1 MLISKYY
8 IVNNPFGVD
17 IMFYEFLADLN
28 FVVGF
33 ILFLCYSYQIFYS
46 IVPFS
51 LKPKKHK
58 LPIKK
63 NNLAILIAAR
73 NEEAVIGNLLDSIH
87 AQDYDKE
94 LLHPIVIADNCTD
107 NTATVA
113 RERGATVFER
123 FNKEKVG
130 KGYAL
135 DYAIDKLR
143 ELGEWERMDGV
154 IVLDADN
161 LLTKSFVSEMNKTFS
176 DGYEAFT
183 SYRNSKNYGD
193 NWISAGYGLW
203 YIRESKFLH
212 YARML
217 LRSSAAISGTG
228 FLVSRKLLD
237 RFDGWKFYLLTED
250 IEFSIF
256 SIING
261 VKIGCCI
268 NAELYDEQPVTFHQS
283 YKQRLRW
290 SKGFFQVWQKHGSEL
305 VRGIFKHR
313 KFAFFD
319 MTMNIMPAF
328 VLTVV
333 LLFTSI
339 SSILLSIFG
348 WGDPSPVIESLL
360 GYVAFTYS
368 VMFVMGLLTLISE
381 WNKIHTTT
389 GKKIGYLFLFPI
401 FMYTYIPISV
411 IALFK
416 PVKWEP
422 IHHTRARSLDDIL
435 DKK

>member
-1 MLISKYY
+1 
-8 IVNNPFGVD
+8 
-17 IMFYEFLADLN
+17 MFYEFLADLN
-28 FVVGF
+28 FLVGF
-33 ILFLCYSYQIFYS
+33 ILFLCYSYQIFYT

-51 LKPKKHK
+51 IKARRHK
-58 LPIKK
+58 TPIKMNK
-63 NNLAILIAAR
+63 IAILIAAR
-73 NEEAVIGNLLDSIH
+73 NEEAVIGNLLDSIN
-87 AQDYDKE
+87 AQDYDKN
-94 LLHPIVIADNCTD
+94 LLRAVVVADNCTD
-107 NTATVA
+107 NTASLS

-135 DYAIDKLR
+135 DFAIDNLR
-143 ELGEWERMDGV
+143 ENGEWEEIDGV

-161 LLTKSFVSEMNKTFS
+161 LLTPNYVTEMNKTFS

-212 YARML
+212 YSRML
-217 LRSSAAISGTG
+217 LRSSCAISGTG

-237 RFDGWKFYLLTED
+237 RFNGWKFYLLTED

-261 VKIGCCI
+261 VRIGCCI
-268 NAELYDEQPVTFHQS
+268 NAELYDEQPVTFEQS

-290 SKGFFQVWQKHGSEL
+290 SKGFFQVWKKHGNEL

-328 VLTVV
+328 ILTVV
-333 LLFTSI
+333 LLTTSI
-339 SSILLSIFG
+339 TSILFGIFG
-348 WGDPSPVIESLL
+348 WGDPSPVVESLL
-360 GYVAFTYS
+360 GYVGFTYS
-368 VMFVMGLLTLISE
+368 VMFLMGLVTLISE
-381 WNKIHTTT
+381 WKRIRTTT
-389 GKKIGYLFLFPI
+389 GRKIGFLFLFPI

-411 IALFK
+411 VALFK
-416 PVKWEP
+416 PVKWEQ
-422 IHHTRARSLDDIL
+422 IHHTRAKSIDEVIR
-435 DKK
+435 KK

>member
-1 MLISKYY
+1 
-8 IVNNPFGVD
+8 
-17 IMFYEFLADLN
+17 MFNEFLADIN
-28 FVVGF
+28 FLVGF
-33 ILFLCYSYQIFYS
+33 ILFLCYSYQIFYT

-51 LKPKKHK
+51 IKPRIHK
-58 LPIKK
+58 APAKK
-63 NNLAILIAAR
+63 NNIAILIAAR
-73 NEEAVIGNLLDSIH
+73 NEEAVIGNLLESIN
-87 AQDYDKE
+87 AQDYDAKYMRA
-94 LLHPIVIADNCTD
+94 IVIADNCTD
-107 NTATVA
+107 STATIA
-113 RERGATVFER
+113 RENGALVFER
-123 FNKEKVG
+123 FNKEKIG

-143 ELGEWERMDGV
+143 ESGDWESFDGI

-161 LLTKSFVSEMNKTFS
+161 LLTKNFVSEMSKTHS

-217 LRSSAAISGTG
+217 LGSSAAISGTG
-228 FLVSRKLLD
+228 FFVSRALLD

-250 IEFSIF
+250 IEFSTF
-256 SIING
+256 SVING

-268 NAELYDEQPVTFHQS
+268 NAELYDEQPVTFKQS

-290 SKGFFQVWQKHGSEL
+290 SKGFFQVWRKHGKEL

-328 VLTVV
+328 ILTVV

-339 SSILLSIFG
+339 TSILFGIFG
-348 WGDPSPVIESLL
+348 WGDPSPVVESLL
-360 GYVAFTYS
+360 GYIGFTYS
-368 VMFVMGLLTLISE
+368 VMFVMGLVTLISE
-381 WNKIHTTT
+381 WKHIHTSS
-389 GKKIGYLFLFPI
+389 GRKIGFLFLFPI

-416 PVKWEP
+416 PVKWEQ
-422 IHHTRARSLDDIL
+422 IHHTRAKSIDDVVS
-435 DKK
+435 KK

>member
-1 MLISKYY
+1 
-8 IVNNPFGVD
+8 
-17 IMFYEFLADLN
+17 MFNEFLADLN

-33 ILFLCYSYQIFYS
+33 ILFLCYSYQIFYT

-51 LKPKKHK
+51 IKPRPHKK
-58 LPIKK
+58 PIKK
-63 NNLAILIAAR
+63 GNIAILIAAR
-73 NEEAVIGNLLDSIH
+73 NEEKVIGELLHSISK
-87 AQDYDKE
+87 QDYDKNY
-94 LLHPIVIADNCTD
+94 LKTVVIADNCTD
-107 NTATVA
+107 KTANIA
-113 RERGATVFER
+113 RENGATVFER
-123 FNKEKVG
+123 FSKEKIG

-135 DYAIDKLR
+135 DFAIDELR
-143 ELGEWERMDGV
+143 KNGEWKHIDGI

-161 LLTKSFVSEMNKTFS
+161 ILTENYITEMSKTFS
-176 DGYEAFT
+176 DGYEVFT

-217 LRSSAAISGTG
+217 LRSSCAISGTG
-228 FLVSRKLLD
+228 FFVSKKILD
-237 RFDGWKFYLLTED
+237 KFNGWKFYLLTED

-268 NAELYDEQPVTFHQS
+268 NAELYDEQPITFKQS

-290 SKGFFQVWQKHGSEL
+290 SKGFFQVWQKHGKDL
-305 VRGIFKHR
+305 IKGIFKHR

-328 VLTVV
+328 ILTVT
-333 LLFTSI
+333 LLTTSI
-339 SSILLSIFG
+339 SAILFG
-348 WGDPSPVIESLL
+348 VLGIGNPTPVVESLL
-360 GYVAFTYS
+360 GYIGFTYS
-368 VMFVMGLLTLISE
+368 IMFLMGLITIISE

-389 GKKIGYLFLFPI
+389 GRKIGYLFLFPI

-411 IALFK
+411 VALFK
-416 PVKWEP
+416 KVTWEP
-422 IHHTRARSLDDIL
+422 ILHTRSRSLDEVKG
-435 DKK
+435 KK

>member
-1 MLISKYY
+1 
-8 IVNNPFGVD
+8 
-17 IMFYEFLADLN
+17 MFYEFLSDLN
-28 FVVGF
+28 FLVGF
-33 ILFLCYSYQIFYS
+33 ILFLCYSYQIFYT

-51 LKPKKHK
+51 IKPKKHK
-58 LPIKK
+58 KPIKSSK
-63 NNLAILIAAR
+63 IAILIAAR
-73 NEEAVIGNLLDSIH
+73 NEEAVIGDLLHSISL
-87 AQDYDKE
+87 QDYDKS
-94 LLHPIVIADNCTD
+94 LLNVIVIADNCTD
-107 NTATVA
+107 NTALIA
-113 RERGATVFER
+113 RENGATVFER
-123 FNKEKVG
+123 FNNEHIG

-135 DYAIDKLR
+135 DFAIDNLR
-143 ELGEWERMDGV
+143 KNGAWESIDGV
-154 IVLDADN
+154 IILDADN
-161 LLTKSFVSEMNKTFS
+161 LLAPNYITEMSKTFS
-176 DGYEAFT
+176 DGFEAFT

-217 LRSSAAISGTG
+217 LDSSCAISGTG
-228 FLVSRKLLD
+228 FFVSRKLLD
-237 RFDGWKFYLLTED
+237 KFDGWKFYLLTED

-268 NAELYDEQPVTFHQS
+268 NAELYDEQPITFSQS

-290 SKGFFQVWQKHGSEL
+290 SKGFFQVWKKHGKEL
-305 VRGIFKHR
+305 IRGIFKHR

-328 VLTVV
+328 ILTVV

-339 SSILLSIFG
+339 SSILFG
-348 WGDPSPVIESLL
+348 VFGLGDPSPVIESLL
-360 GYVAFTYS
+360 GYVGFTYS
-368 VMFVMGLLTLISE
+368 VMFLMGLVTLVSE
-381 WNKIHTTT
+381 WKKIHTSTQR
-389 GKKIGYLFLFPI
+389 KIAFLFLFPI

-416 PVKWEP
+416 PVKWEQ
-422 IHHTRARSLDDIL
+422 IHHTRS
-435 DKK
+435 KKIDEVTKK

>member
-1 MLISKYY
+1 
-8 IVNNPFGVD
+8 
-17 IMFYEFLADLN
+17 MFNEFLADIN
-28 FVVGF
+28 FFVGF

-51 LKPKKHK
+51 IKPKRHRMP
-58 LPIKK
+58 LK
-63 NNLAILIAAR
+63 NHNIVIFIAAR
-73 NEEAVIGNLLDSIH
+73 NEEAVIGNLLESVN

-94 LLHPIVIADNCTD
+94 RLKTVVIADNCTD
-107 NTATVA
+107 NTASIA
-113 RERGATVFER
+113 REKGATVFER
-123 FNKEKVG
+123 FNKEEIG

-135 DYAIDKLR
+135 DFAIDRLR
-143 ELGEWERMDGV
+143 ESGEWESIDGI

-161 LLTKSFVSEMNKTFS
+161 LLTQNYVSEMNKTRN

-217 LRSSAAISGTG
+217 LGSSCAISGTG
-228 FLVSRKLLD
+228 FFVSRALLD
-237 RFDGWKFYLLTED
+237 RFNGWKFYLLTED

-256 SIING
+256 SVING
-261 VKIGCCI
+261 VQIGCCI
-268 NAELYDEQPVTFHQS
+268 NAELYDEQPITFKQS

-290 SKGFFQVWQKHGSEL
+290 SKGFFQVWKKYGKEL
-305 VRGIFKHR
+305 VKGIFRYR

-319 MTMNIMPAF
+319 MTMNVMPAF
-328 VLTVV
+328 ILTVV
-333 LLFTSI
+333 LLTTSI
-339 SSILLSIFG
+339 TAVLFGIFG
-348 WGDPSPVIESLL
+348 WGDPSPVVESLL
-360 GYVAFTYS
+360 GYVGFTYS
-368 VMFVMGLLTLISE
+368 VMLLMGLVTLVSE
-381 WNKIHTTT
+381 WKRIHTSA
-389 GKKIGYLFLFPI
+389 GRKIGFLFMFPL

-416 PVKWEP
+416 PVKWEQ
-422 IHHTRARSLDDIL
+422 IHHTRAKSIDDVVN
-435 DKK
+435 KK

>member
-1 MLISKYY
+1 
-8 IVNNPFGVD
+8 
-17 IMFYEFLADLN
+17 MFNEFLASLN

-33 ILFLCYSYQIFYS
+33 ILFLCYSYQIFYT

-51 LKPKKHK
+51 IKPRPHK
-58 LPIKK
+58 IPIKK
-63 NNLAILIAAR
+63 NKIAILIAAR
-73 NEEAVIGNLLDSIH
+73 NEEKVIGNLLSSINN
-87 AQDYDKE
+87 QDYDADFLE
-94 LLHPIVIADNCTD
+94 VVVIADNCTD
-107 NTATVA
+107 NTANIA
-113 RERGATVFER
+113 RECGATVFER
-123 FNKEKVG
+123 FNKKEIG

-135 DYAIDKLR
+135 DYAISKLR
-143 ELGEWERMDGV
+143 KEGIWQEIDGI

-161 LLTKSFVSEMNKTFS
+161 VLTPNYITEMNKTRS

-217 LRSSAAISGTG
+217 LHSSCAISGTG
-228 FLVSRKLLD
+228 FFVSRALLD
-237 RFDGWKFYLLTED
+237 KFNGWKFYLLTED

-256 SIING
+256 AVING

-268 NAELYDEQPVTFHQS
+268 NAELFDEQPITFKQS

-290 SKGFFQVWQKHGSEL
+290 SKGFFQVWQKHGKAL
-305 VRGIFKHR
+305 VRGIFRYR

-328 VLTVV
+328 ILTVM
-333 LLFTSI
+333 
-339 SSILLSIFG
+339 LLSTSVSAITFG
-348 WGDPSPVIESLL
+348 ILGVGNPAPVVESLL
-360 GYVAFTYS
+360 GYISFTYS
-368 VMFVMGLLTLISE
+368 IMFLMGLITIISE
-381 WNKIHTTT
+381 WKRIHTTDA
-389 GKKIGYLFLFPI
+389 KKIGYLFLFPI
-401 FMYTYIPISV
+401 FMYTYIPISI

-416 PVKWEP
+416 KVGWEP
-422 IHHTRARSLDDIL
+422 IHHTRAKSFDEVI
-435 DKK
+435 KK

>member
-1 MLISKYY
+1 
-8 IVNNPFGVD
+8 
-17 IMFYEFLADLN
+17 MFNEFLADLN

-33 ILFLCYSYQIFYS
+33 ILFLCYSYQIFYT

-51 LKPKKHK
+51 IKARPHK
-58 LPIKK
+58 VPIKK
-63 NNLAILIAAR
+63 NKIAILIAAR
-73 NEEAVIGNLLDSIH
+73 NEEKVIGNLLSSINN
-87 AQDYDKE
+87 QDYDADFLE
-94 LLHPIVIADNCTD
+94 VVVIADNCTD
-107 NTATVA
+107 NTAKIA
-113 RERGATVFER
+113 RECGATVFER
-123 FNKEKVG
+123 FNKKEIG

-135 DYAIDKLR
+135 DYAISKLR
-143 ELGEWERMDGV
+143 KEGVWQEIDGI

-161 LLTKSFVSEMNKTFS
+161 VLTPNYITEMNKTRS

-217 LRSSAAISGTG
+217 LHSSCAISGTG
-228 FLVSRKLLD
+228 FFVSRALLD
-237 RFDGWKFYLLTED
+237 KFNGWKFYLLTED

-256 SIING
+256 AIING

-268 NAELYDEQPVTFHQS
+268 NAELFDEQPITFKQS

-290 SKGFFQVWQKHGSEL
+290 SKGFFQVWQKHGKAL
-305 VRGIFKHR
+305 VKGIFKHR

-328 VLTVV
+328 ILTVM
-333 LLFTSI
+333 
-339 SSILLSIFG
+339 LLSTSVSAIIFG
-348 WGDPSPVIESLL
+348 ILGIGNPAPVIKSLF
-360 GYVAFTYS
+360 GYISFTYS
-368 VMFVMGLLTLISE
+368 IMFLMGLITIISE
-381 WNKIHTTT
+381 WKKIHTTDA
-389 GKKIGYLFLFPI
+389 KKILYLFLFPV
-401 FMYTYIPISV
+401 FMYTYIPISI

-416 PVKWEP
+416 KVGWDP
-422 IHHTRARSLDDIL
+422 IHHTRAKSFDEVVN
-435 DKK
+435 KK

>member
-1 MLISKYY
+1 
-8 IVNNPFGVD
+8 
-17 IMFYEFLADLN
+17 MFYEFLADLN

-33 ILFLCYSYQIFYS
+33 ILFLCYSYQIFYT

-51 LKPKKHK
+51 IKPRRHRQ
-58 LPIKK
+58 PIKK
-63 NNLAILIAAR
+63 SNIAILIAAR
-73 NEEAVIGNLLDSIH
+73 NEERVIGELLDSISE
-87 AQDYDKE
+87 QDYDKKH
-94 LLHPIVIADNCTD
+94 LQTIVIADNCTD
-107 NTATVA
+107 STAQIAKSKGV
-113 RERGATVFER
+113 TVFER
-123 FNKEKVG
+123 FNKKQIG

-135 DYAIDKLR
+135 DFAIDNLR
-143 ELGEWERMDGV
+143 KSGDLGSIDGI

-161 LLTKSFVSEMNKTFS
+161 LLTPNYITEMNKTFS
-176 DGYEAFT
+176 DGYEVFT

-217 LRSSAAISGTG
+217 LRSSCAISGTG
-228 FLVSRKLLD
+228 FFVSRKILD
-237 RFDGWKFYLLTED
+237 KFNGWKFYLLTED

-268 NAELYDEQPVTFHQS
+268 NAELFDEQPVTFQQS

-290 SKGFFQVWQKHGSEL
+290 SKGFFQVWQKHGKEL
-305 VRGIFKHR
+305 IRGIFKHR

-328 VLTVV
+328 ILTVV

-339 SSILLSIFG
+339 SSIIFG
-348 WGDPSPVIESLL
+348 ILGIGDPSPVIESLL
-360 GYVAFTYS
+360 GYVGFTYS
-368 VMFVMGLLTLISE
+368 VMFLMGLITIISE
-381 WNKIHTTT
+381 WKKIHTSS
-389 GKKIGYLFLFPI
+389 GRKIGYLFLFPI

-416 PVKWEP
+416 RVAWEP
-422 IHHTRARSLDDIL
+422 IHHTRSRSLDEVTG
-435 DKK
+435 KK

>member
-1 MLISKYY
+1 MNNFRELI
-8 IVNNPFGVD
+8 F
-17 IMFYEFLADLN
+17 MFYEFLADLN
-28 FVVGF
+28 FLVGF
-33 ILFLCYSYQIFYS
+33 ILFLCYSYQIFYT

-51 LKPKKHK
+51 LKPRRHK
-58 LPIKK
+58 MPIKM
-63 NNLAILIAAR
+63 NNIAILIAAR
-73 NEEAVIGNLLDSIH
+73 NEEAVIGNLLDSINS
-87 AQDYDKE
+87 QDYPSE
-94 LLHPIVIADNCTD
+94 HLRTIVIADNCTD
-107 NTATVA
+107 NTASLS

-123 FNKEKVG
+123 FNQEKVG

-135 DYAIDKLR
+135 DFAIDKLR
-143 ELGEWERMDGV
+143 ESAEWEQIDGV

-161 LLTKSFVSEMNKTFS
+161 LLTPNYVTEMNKTFS

-217 LRSSAAISGTG
+217 LRSSCAISGTG
-228 FLVSRKLLD
+228 FLVSRSLLD
-237 RFDGWKFYLLTED
+237 RFNGWKFYLLTED
-250 IEFSIF
+250 IEFSTF
-256 SIING
+256 SVING

-268 NAELYDEQPVTFHQS
+268 NAELYDEQPVTFRQS

-290 SKGFFQVWQKHGSEL
+290 SKGFFQVWEKHGKEL
-305 VRGIFKHR
+305 VKGIFKHR

-328 VLTVV
+328 ILTVV

-339 SSILLSIFG
+339 TSLLFGIFG

-360 GYVAFTYS
+360 GYIGFTYS
-368 VMFVMGLLTLISE
+368 VMFLMGLVTLVSE
-381 WNKIHTTT
+381 WNKIHTTA
-389 GKKIGYLFLFPI
+389 GRKIGFLFLFPI

-416 PVKWEP
+416 PVKWEQ
-422 IHHTRARSLDDIL
+422 IHHTRAKSIDDVIN
-435 DKK
+435 KK

>member
-1 MLISKYY
+1 
-8 IVNNPFGVD
+8 
-17 IMFYEFLADLN
+17 MFNEFLADLN
-28 FVVGF
+28 FLVGF
-33 ILFLCYSYQIFYS
+33 ILFLCYSYQIFYT

-51 LKPKKHK
+51 IPRRQHK
-58 LPIKK
+58 EPIKL
-63 NNLAILIAAR
+63 NNIAILIAAR
-73 NEEAVIGNLLDSIH
+73 NEEAVIGELLKSIE
-87 AQDYDKE
+87 AQDYDKTH
-94 LLHPIVIADNCTD
+94 LKTIVIADNCTD
-107 NTATVA
+107 STATIA
-113 RERGATVFER
+113 RELGVNVFER

-135 DYAIDKLR
+135 DFAIDKLR
-143 ELGEWERMDGV
+143 ESGEWEAIDGI

-161 LLTKSFVSEMNKTFS
+161 LLTQTYVTEMNKTFS

-217 LRSSAAISGTG
+217 LGSSCAISGTG
-228 FLVSRKLLD
+228 FLVSRAVLD

-250 IEFSIF
+250 IEFSMF

-261 VKIGCCI
+261 VQIGCCI
-268 NAELYDEQPVTFHQS
+268 DAELYDEQPITFSQS

-290 SKGFFQVWQKHGSEL
+290 SKGFFQVWKKHGREL

-328 VLTVV
+328 ILTVT
-333 LLFTSI
+333 LLFTSVT
-339 SSILLSIFG
+339 SVLFGIFG
-348 WGDPSPVIESLL
+348 WGDPSPVVESLL
-360 GYVAFTYS
+360 GYIGFTYS
-368 VMFVMGLLTLISE
+368 IMFLMGLVTLVSE
-381 WNKIHTTT
+381 WKKIHTSA
-389 GKKIGYLFLFPI
+389 GRKIGFLFMFPI

-411 IALFK
+411 AALFK
-416 PVKWEP
+416 PVKWEQ
-422 IHHTRARSLDDIL
+422 IHHTRAKSIDDVI
-435 DKK
+435 KKDGG

>member
-1 MLISKYY
+1 
-8 IVNNPFGVD
+8 
-17 IMFYEFLADLN
+17 MFNEFLADLN

-33 ILFLCYSYQIFYS
+33 ILFLCYSYQIFYT

-51 LKPKKHK
+51 IKARPHK
-58 LPIKK
+58 VPMKK
-63 NNLAILIAAR
+63 NKIAILIAAR
-73 NEEAVIGNLLDSIH
+73 NEEKVIGNLLSSINN
-87 AQDYDKE
+87 QDYDADFLE
-94 LLHPIVIADNCTD
+94 VVVIADNCTD
-107 NTATVA
+107 NTANIA
-113 RERGATVFER
+113 RECGAIVFER
-123 FNKEKVG
+123 FNKKEIG

-135 DYAIDKLR
+135 DYAISKLR
-143 ELGEWERMDGV
+143 KEGMWQEIDGI

-161 LLTKSFVSEMNKTFS
+161 VLTPNYITEMNKTRS

-217 LRSSAAISGTG
+217 LHSSCAISGTG
-228 FLVSRKLLD
+228 FFVSRALLD
-237 RFDGWKFYLLTED
+237 KFNGWKFYLLTED

-256 SIING
+256 AIING

-268 NAELYDEQPVTFHQS
+268 NAELFDEQPITFKQS

-290 SKGFFQVWQKHGSEL
+290 SKGFFQVWQKHGKAL
-305 VRGIFKHR
+305 VKGIFKHR

-328 VLTVV
+328 ILTVM
-333 LLFTSI
+333 
-339 SSILLSIFG
+339 LLSTSVSAIIFG
-348 WGDPSPVIESLL
+348 ILGIGNPAPVIKSLF
-360 GYVAFTYS
+360 GYISFTYS
-368 VMFVMGLLTLISE
+368 IMFLMGLITIISE
-381 WNKIHTTT
+381 WKKIHTTDA
-389 GKKIGYLFLFPI
+389 KKILYLFLFPV
-401 FMYTYIPISV
+401 FMYTYIPISI

-416 PVKWEP
+416 KVGWDP
-422 IHHTRARSLDDIL
+422 IHHTRAKSFDEVVN
-435 DKK
+435 KK

>member
-1 MLISKYY
+1 
-8 IVNNPFGVD
+8 
-17 IMFYEFLADLN
+17 MFYEFLADLN
-28 FVVGF
+28 FLVGF
-33 ILFLCYSYQIFYS
+33 ILFLCYSYQIFYT

-51 LKPKKHK
+51 IKARKHK
-58 LPIKK
+58 KPIKTSK
-63 NNLAILIAAR
+63 IAILIAAR
-73 NEEAVIGNLLDSIH
+73 NEEKVIGELLRSIEN
-87 AQDYDKE
+87 QDYDKKY
-94 LLHPIVIADNCTD
+94 LKTVVIADNCTD
-107 NTATVA
+107 STAKIA
-113 RERGATVFER
+113 KNHGATVFER
-123 FNKEKVG
+123 FNKEKIG

-135 DYAIDKLR
+135 DFAIGNLR
-143 ELGEWERMDGV
+143 KNGEWKTIDGV

-161 LLTKSFVSEMNKTFS
+161 ILTENYVSEMNKTFS
-176 DGYEAFT
+176 DGYEVFT

-217 LRSSAAISGTG
+217 LRSSCAISGTG
-228 FLVSRKLLD
+228 FFVSKKILD
-237 RFDGWKFYLLTED
+237 KFNGWKFYLLTED

-268 NAELYDEQPVTFHQS
+268 DAELFDEQPITFHQS

-290 SKGFFQVWQKHGSEL
+290 SKGFFQVWKKHGKEL
-305 VRGIFKHR
+305 IRGIFKHR

-328 VLTVV
+328 ILTVV
-333 LLFTSI
+333 LLFTSTSAI
-339 SSILLSIFG
+339 ILGIFG
-348 WGDPSPVIESLL
+348 LGDPSPVVESLL
-360 GYVAFTYS
+360 GYIAFTYS
-368 VMFVMGLLTLISE
+368 VMFIMGLITIISE
-381 WNKIHTTT
+381 WKRIHTSA
-389 GKKIGYLFLFPI
+389 GRKIGFLFLFPI

-416 PVKWEP
+416 RVAWEP
-422 IHHTRARSLDDIL
+422 IHHTRSRSLDEVKG
-435 DKK
+435 KK

>member
-1 MLISKYY
+1 
-8 IVNNPFGVD
+8 
-17 IMFYEFLADLN
+17 MFNEFLADLN
-28 FVVGF
+28 FIVGF
-33 ILFLCYSYQIFYS
+33 ILFLCYSYQIFYT

-51 LKPKKHK
+51 IKPRPHK
-58 LPIKK
+58 TPIKK
-63 NNLAILIAAR
+63 NKIAILIAAR
-73 NEEAVIGNLLDSIH
+73 NEEAVIGNLLNSINN
-87 AQDYDKE
+87 QDYDANYLE
-94 LLHPIVIADNCTD
+94 VVVVADNCTD
-107 NTATVA
+107 NTAQIA
-113 RERGATVFER
+113 KSLGATVFER
-123 FNKEKVG
+123 FNKKQIG

-135 DYAIDKLR
+135 DYAISKLR
-143 ELGEWERMDGV
+143 KEGVWQEIDGI

-161 LLTKSFVSEMNKTFS
+161 VLTPNYITEMNKTRS

-217 LRSSAAISGTG
+217 LHSSCAISGTG
-228 FLVSRKLLD
+228 FFVSRNLLD
-237 RFDGWKFYLLTED
+237 KFNGWKFYLLTED

-256 SIING
+256 AIING

-268 NAELYDEQPVTFHQS
+268 NAELFDEQPITFKQS

-290 SKGFFQVWQKHGSEL
+290 SKGFFQVWKKHGKAL
-305 VRGIFKHR
+305 VKGIFKHR

-328 VLTVV
+328 ILTVT
-333 LLFTSI
+333 LLFTSTCAT
-339 SSILLSIFG
+339 IFG
-348 WGDPSPVIESLL
+348 IFGIGDPSPVIESLL

-368 VMFVMGLLTLISE
+368 VMFIMGLITIISE
-381 WNKIHTTT
+381 WNKIHTSNV
-389 GKKIGYLFLFPI
+389 KKIGYLFLFPI
-401 FMYTYIPISV
+401 FMYTYIPISL

-416 PVKWEP
+416 KVGWDP
-422 IHHTRARSLDDIL
+422 IHHTRSKSFDEVVN
-435 DKK
+435 KK

>member
-1 MLISKYY
+1 
-8 IVNNPFGVD
+8 
-17 IMFYEFLADLN
+17 MFYEFLADLN
-28 FVVGF
+28 FLVGF
-33 ILFLCYSYQIFYS
+33 ILFLCYSYQIFYT

-51 LKPKKHK
+51 LKPRPHKK
-58 LPIKK
+58 PIKK
-63 NNLAILIAAR
+63 SKIAILIAAR
-73 NEEAVIGNLLDSIH
+73 NEEAVIGNLLDSIN
-87 AQDYDKE
+87 AQDYDRDF
-94 LLHPIVIADNCTD
+94 LLPVVIADNCTD
-107 NTATVA
+107 STAAIA

-135 DYAIDKLR
+135 DHAIDKLR
-143 ELGEWERMDGV
+143 ESGAWDSLDGV

-161 LLTKSFVSEMNKTFS
+161 LLTESFVSEMNKTHS

-228 FLVSRKLLD
+228 FFVSRALLD

-290 SKGFFQVWQKHGSEL
+290 SKGFFQVWSKHGGEL

-328 VLTVV
+328 ILTVV

-339 SSILLSIFG
+339 SSILFGIFG
-348 WGDPSPVIESLL
+348 WGDPTPVVESLI
-360 GYVAFTYS
+360 GYLFFTYS
-368 VMFVMGLLTLISE
+368 VMLVMGLVTLISE
-381 WNKIHTTT
+381 WKKIHTTA
-389 GKKIGYLFLFPI
+389 GRKIGFLFMFPL

-416 PVKWEP
+416 PVKWEQ
-422 IHHTRARSLDDIL
+422 IHHTRAKSLDDVVG
-435 DKK
+435 KK